1 MDNNT
6 QLILS
11 LCELVENQNAIIRDM
26 ALRLNE
32 RDDVDLA
39 ERIAAAQEKYNETLG
54 TAAAPAVQFSQQGDT
69 KT

>member
-1 MDNNT
+1 MDDKT
-6 QLILS
+6 QLTMA
-11 LCELVENQNAIIRDM
+11 LCELVQIQNAIIRDM

-39 ERIAAAQEKYNETLG
+39 ERIAAAQTKYNETLG
-54 TAAAPAVQFSQQGDT
+54 TTDAPAIQFSQQGET